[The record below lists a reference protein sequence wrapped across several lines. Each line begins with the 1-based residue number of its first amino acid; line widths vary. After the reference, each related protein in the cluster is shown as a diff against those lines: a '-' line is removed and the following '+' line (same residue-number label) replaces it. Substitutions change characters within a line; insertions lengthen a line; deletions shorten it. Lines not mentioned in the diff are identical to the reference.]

1 MQNISIAWLLTS
13 LCNFN
18 LRCRNVENQNKEKG
32 SEAEHCDEKNW
43 ISMSHDPDVFS
54 WLFVWKLSRGG
65 AWQLAV
71 CSPFTVVNFVKRAI
85 IDETW
90 DPFVC
95 NHALNW
101 TSIPVPSERDQ
112 KWPRWG
118 EEISPTWWSLSLLFL
133 WWSSA
138 PRYQRERHGTA
149 MYYIDPSRSKRRY
162 SLRFC
167 LIQSVTYTCICYSM
181 DNQLV

>member
-1 MQNISIAWLLTS
+1 MHICTSHNYITVQNISIAWLLTS

-118 EEISPTWWSLSLLFL
+118 EEISMAMLVVHLMISVIAVSVMIIGTQIPERKTW
-133 WWSSA
+133 
-138 PRYQRERHGTA
+138 
-149 MYYIDPSRSKRRY
+149 Y
-162 SLRFC
+162 SNVLHWP
-167 LIQSVTYTCICYSM
+167 
-181 DNQLV
+181 